1 MTPHDPNALG
11 PSHGEPGEQYDPA
24 DIAAAERLDAA
35 IAAILDNRDVGGVP
49 DPELELLAGE
59 FRRTPP
65 ASTYA
70 AVDRGLRLGQS
81 SRPGRRW
88 SAAQVAA
95 AVLGIVLV
103 IHGIGN
109 MVAGEW
115 ISSSLGEPYNQHA
128 MVDGGM
134 AFIALGAAIAVA
146 STRRRWLPVAV
157 IAGVPLGVVMGGR
170 GVHEIGVFAWGAVA
184 HGAVG
189 VAALVL
195 LVTYV
200 LGRRY
205 SRRRDREGRV

>member
-1 MTPHDPNALG
+1 MTSRDPDDRRSQRGDAF
-11 PSHGEPGEQYDPA
+11 DPA
-24 DIAAAERLDAA
+24 HVAAAEQLDDA
-35 IAAILDNRDVGGVP
+35 ISAVLAGRQGAGSPAPELRWLATAFRP
-49 DPELELLAGE
+49 DP
-59 FRRTPP
+59 PD
-65 ASTYA
+65 STYA
-70 AVDRGLRLGQS
+70 EVDRRVRMSMTAQTSRLR
-81 SRPGRRW
+81 W
-88 SAAQVAA
+88 TAAQVAA
-95 AVLGIVLV
+95 AVLGVILV

-115 ISSSLGEPYNQHA
+115 ISTSLGEPYNQHA
-128 MVDGGM
+128 MVDGGL
-134 AFIALGAAIAVA
+134 AFIALGASVAVA

-157 IAGVPLGVVMGGR
+157 IVGVPLGLVMGGR

-205 SRRRDREGRV
+205 NRRTDREGRV

>member
-1 MTPHDPNALG
+1 MTPHDPSG
-11 PSHGEPGEQYDPA
+11 PAGAGSGEAYDPA
-24 DIAAAERLDAA
+24 DVAAAERLDAS
-35 IAAILDNRDVGGVP
+35 IAAVLDGRVTPGVG
-49 DPELELLAGE
+49 DPELDRLAGG
-59 FRRTPP
+59 FRPVPP

-70 AVDRGLRLGQS
+70 AVERGLRSQGRARS
-81 SRPGRRW
+81 GRRW

-95 AVLGIVLV
+95 AVLGVVLI

-115 ISSSLGEPYNQHA
+115 ISTSLGEPYNQHA
-128 MVDGGM
+128 MVDGGL

-157 IAGVPLGVVMGGR
+157 IVGVPLGLVMGGR
-170 GVHEIGVFAWGAVA
+170 GVHEIGVFAWGAMA

-195 LVTYV
+195 LLTYAV
-200 LGRRY
+200 GRRY
-205 SRRRDREGRV
+205 SRRSDREGRI